1 MEQMIASVR
10 AHTIQQYTEG
20 GWDYVVESWTDADI
34 AEEIF
39 DCLSVAE
46 AIDIVGQTVQVLD
59 DRRREVRS
67 LAW

>member
-1 MEQMIASVR
+1 MEKMIAAVR
-10 AHTIQQYTEG
+10 AHALQQYTEG
-20 GWDYVVESWTDADI
+20 GWDYVVESWTDTDI

>member
-1 MEQMIASVR
+1 MEKMIAAVL
-10 AHTIQQYTEG
+10 AHALQQYTEG

>member
-1 MEQMIASVR
+1 MEQMIAAVR
-10 AHTIQQYTEG
+10 AHAIQQYTEG

-39 DCLSVAE
+39 DCQSVAE

-59 DRRREVRS
+59 DHRREIHS
-67 LAW
+67 LA

>member
-1 MEQMIASVR
+1 MEKMIAAVR
-10 AHTIQQYTEG
+10 AHAIQQYTEG